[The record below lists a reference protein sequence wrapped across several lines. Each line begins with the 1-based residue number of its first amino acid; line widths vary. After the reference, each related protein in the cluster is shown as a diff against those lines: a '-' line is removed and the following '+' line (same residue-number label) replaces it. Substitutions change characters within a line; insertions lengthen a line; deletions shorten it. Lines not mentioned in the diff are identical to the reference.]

1 MKMKAKS
8 LTGLWLSDQILSVL
22 LGLLILRILIIQP
35 LALLGYIHP
44 VLIYPL
50 FIDPALR
57 CHGRYADPR
66 ADCDHRRNCCR
77 RTQREVKKIVNENHK
92 LENRKFLL

>member
-8 LTGLWLSDQILSVL
+8 LTGRWLSDQMLSVL

-44 VLIYPL
+44 VLIYIL
-50 FIDPALR
+50 LSLILLS
-57 CHGRYADPR
+57 GVMVVM
-66 ADCDHRRNCCR
+66 
-77 RTQREVKKIVNENHK
+77 RTRVLIVMIGGM
-92 LENRKFLL
+92 L